1 MAQWDHVD
9 KYTTVIRWS
18 EEDQSFIAAIPALPG
33 CIADGAT
40 REEAL
45 DNLNTTA
52 ELWILKARKM
62 GREVPK
68 PDYEEVFAA

>member
-1 MAQWDHVD
+1 MGNHVD

-18 EEDQSFIAAIPALPG
+18 DEDHAFIAAIPALPG
-33 CIADGAT
+33 CMADGAT

-45 DNLNTTA
+45 ENLNTTA
-52 ELWILKARKM
+52 ELWIFKARQM

-68 PDYEEVFAA
+68 PEHEAVFAS